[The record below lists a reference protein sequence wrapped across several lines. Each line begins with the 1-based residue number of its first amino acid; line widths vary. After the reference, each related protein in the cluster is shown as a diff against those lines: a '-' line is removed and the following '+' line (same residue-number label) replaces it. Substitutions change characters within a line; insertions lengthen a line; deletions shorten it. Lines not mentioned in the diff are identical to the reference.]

1 MALPRPVL
9 IAVLGLALCA
19 AAFMATRG
27 AKDPSGAITAS
38 PTPAPA
44 STPAPA
50 KHHPAKH
57 QPAKV
62 HKAAPSQSDTE
73 AQAERALRS
82 ASQAAVPAN
91 QRDSARRAPAQQQE
105 PAKPAHKPATATK
118 PGSQQTAVEVTRA
131 LGKGEAVV
139 FFFTHH
145 GAADDQR
152 TRQAVEMLRGRK
164 DVMVVQAG
172 LKELADYRPVLAG
185 AGVSQVPSIVIVHA
199 DKPAR
204 LLEGYVDP
212 GTLRQN
218 VADALR

>member
-9 IAVLGLALCA
+9 LAVLGLALCA
-19 AAFMATRG
+19 AAFLATRG
-27 AKDPSGAITAS
+27 AKDPGGAITAA

-44 STPAPA
+44 ATPAPA
-50 KHHPAKH
+50 KQQPAKH
-57 QPAKV
+57 ASRA

-73 AQAERALRS
+73 AQAERALES
-82 ASQAAVPAN
+82 ASQAATPSN
-91 QRDSARRAPAQQQE
+91 RHESARKAPADQA
-105 PAKPAHKPATATK
+105 PAKPAPKPAK
-118 PGSQQTAVEVTRA
+118 PTPQQTAVEVTRA
-131 LGKGEAVV
+131 LGKGDAVV

-152 TRQAVEMLRGRK
+152 TRQAVQTLHGDK
-164 DVMVVQAG
+164 HVMVVQAG